1 MKIAVY
7 GDSFAQP
14 VEIGYKGNDFLWC
27 NTLANKLNGSIDNF
41 AITGTSIFYSYQQFL
56 NTYNKYDL
64 CIFAVTSP
72 NRYFKPLQ
80 LSSGQPKHISSIDQI
95 NVFRKKLN
103 LNAEDKQLFDW
114 LEGWFLS
121 SDSNYNKCV
130 NHLMMN
136 DIINKKPN
144 TIVYPCFEESSL
156 DENIISFNQMHKIQL
171 IKMNKDMNDAHNFL
185 YNENWHKIAGHFTE
199 SFNNFISEMMFN
211 KIKHGIDYDF
221 SKLHEIEID
230 KTIDYY
236 DYIDKTKDCPK

>member
-14 VEIGYKGNDFLWC
+14 VEFGYKGNDFLWC

-41 AITGTSIFYSYQQFL
+41 AKTGTSIFYSYQKFL
-56 NTYNKYDL
+56 SNYNDYDL
-64 CIFAVTSP
+64 CIFVVTEP
-72 NRYFKPLQ
+72 NRYFKRLKFA
-80 LSSGQPKHISSIDQI
+80 SGVARTIGNIDQLE
-95 NVFRKKLN
+95 FYRKTLN
-103 LNAEDKQLFDW
+103 LNAEDKQTLTW

-121 SDSNYNKCV
+121 SDPDYNKCFG
-130 NHLMMN
+130 NLMIN

-144 TIVYPCFEESSL
+144 TVVYPGFPASSL
-156 DENIISFNQMHKIQL
+156 DTNLIPLHEMHRIQL
-171 IKMNKDMNDAHNFL
+171 IKMGKDMNDTHNFL

-199 SFNNFISEMMFN
+199 SFNNFISEMLFN